1 MKEGKRVKKLV
12 AWFNGLSKM
21 WKVVVIIGAVFV
33 VIIALTTGE
42 DEGEQTKTKKDSN
55 KVVKTASRPK
65 LSTKDLALIKADLAE
80 FEARE
85 LSSEKILKDTIKEES
100 WSDLDF
106 ANDNINQMIGT
117 MKRYQQEILSIDAIK
132 RSSEASADTEAF
144 KKVFKEWSEFKIERI
159 QVTVDLLN
167 GKKDSEAVFKKTYP
181 NQIIFKKVRTNK
193 LQTALNNLKVGY
205 ELLDSQK

>member
-12 AWFNGLSKM
+12 AWFNGLSKI
-21 WKVVVIIGAVFV
+21 WKVVVIIGTVFV

-42 DEGEQTKTKKDSN
+42 DESEQTKTKTSSN
-55 KVVKTASRPK
+55 KIVKTASKPK
-65 LSTKDLALIKADLAE
+65 FSTKDLALIKADLIE
-80 FEARE
+80 FEERE
-85 LSSEKILKDTIKEES
+85 SSSENILKDTIKGEI

-106 ANDNINQMIGT
+106 ANDNINQMIST
-117 MKRYQQEILSIDAIK
+117 MKRYQQEILNIDAIK
-132 RSSEASADTEAF
+132 RSSEASADTQVF
-144 KKVFKEWSEFKIERI
+144 KKVFKEWSDFKIERI
-159 QVTVDLLN
+159 QVTIDLLN
-167 GKKDSEAVFKKTYP
+167 GKKDSEFAFKKSYP

>member
-1 MKEGKRVKKLV
+1 MKKLV

-42 DEGEQTKTKKDSN
+42 DESEQTKTKTSSN
-55 KVVKTASRPK
+55 KIVKTASKPK
-65 LSTKDLALIKADLAE
+65 FSTKDLALIKADLIE
-80 FEARE
+80 FEERE
-85 LSSEKILKDTIKEES
+85 SSSENILKDTIKGEI

-117 MKRYQQEILSIDAIK
+117 MKRYQQEILNIDAIK
-132 RSSEASADTEAF
+132 RSSEASADTQVF
-144 KKVFKEWSEFKIERI
+144 KKVFKEWSDFKIERI
-159 QVTVDLLN
+159 QVTIDLLN
-167 GKKDSEAVFKKTYP
+167 GKKDSEVAFKKSYP

>member
-1 MKEGKRVKKLV
+1 MKKLV

-55 KVVKTASRPK
+55 KIVKTASMPK

-117 MKRYQQEILSIDAIK
+117 MKRYQQEILNIDAIK
-132 RSSEASADTEAF
+132 RSSEASADTKAF
-144 KKVFKEWSEFKIERI
+144 KEVFKEWSDFKIERI
-159 QVTVDLLN
+159 QVTIDLLN
-167 GKKDSEAVFKKTYP
+167 GKKDSEAAFKKSYP

-193 LQTALNNLKVGY
+193 LQTALNNLKEGY

>member
-12 AWFNGLSKM
+12 AWFNGLSKI
-21 WKVVVIIGAVFV
+21 WKVVVIIGTVFV

-42 DEGEQTKTKKDSN
+42 DESEQTKTKTSSN
-55 KVVKTASRPK
+55 KIVKTASKPK
-65 LSTKDLALIKADLAE
+65 FSTKDLALIKADLIE
-80 FEARE
+80 FEERE
-85 LSSEKILKDTIKEES
+85 SSSENILKDTIKGEI

-117 MKRYQQEILSIDAIK
+117 MKRYQQEILNIDAIK
-132 RSSEASADTEAF
+132 RSSEASADTQVF
-144 KKVFKEWSEFKIERI
+144 KKVFKEWSDFKIERI
-159 QVTVDLLN
+159 QVTIDLLN
-167 GKKDSEAVFKKTYP
+167 GKKDSEVAFKKSYP

-193 LQTALNNLKVGY
+193 LQTVLNNLKVGY

>member
-1 MKEGKRVKKLV
+1 MKKLV

-42 DEGEQTKTKKDSN
+42 NEGEQTKTKTNSDKI
-55 KVVKTASRPK
+55 VKTTSKPK

-80 FEARE
+80 FEGRE

-106 ANDNINQMIGT
+106 ANDNINQMIDT

-132 RSSEASADTEAF
+132 RSSEASADTETF
-144 KKVFKEWSEFKIERI
+144 KKVFKEWSDFKIERI
-159 QVTVDLLN
+159 QVTIDLLN
-167 GKKDSEAVFKKTYP
+167 GKKDSEAAFKKSYP

>member
-1 MKEGKRVKKLV
+1 MESGSNNRR
-12 AWFNGLSKM
+12 S
-21 WKVVVIIGAVFV
+21 FV

-144 KKVFKEWSEFKIERI
+144 KKIFKEWSEFKIERI
-159 QVTVDLLN
+159 QVTIDLLN

>member
-12 AWFNGLSKM
+12 AWFNGLSKI
-21 WKVVVIIGAVFV
+21 WKVVIIIGTVFV

-42 DEGEQTKTKKDSN
+42 DESEQTKTKTGSN
-55 KVVKTASRPK
+55 KIVKTASKPK
-65 LSTKDLALIKADLAE
+65 FSTKDLALIKADLIE
-80 FEARE
+80 FEERE
-85 LSSEKILKDTIKEES
+85 SSSENILKDTIKGEI

-117 MKRYQQEILSIDAIK
+117 MKRYQQEILNIDAIK
-132 RSSEASADTEAF
+132 RSSEASADTQVF
-144 KKVFKEWSEFKIERI
+144 KKVFKEWSDFKIERI
-159 QVTVDLLN
+159 QVTIDLLN
-167 GKKDSEAVFKKTYP
+167 GKKDSEFAFKKSYP

>member
-85 LSSEKILKDTIKEES
+85 LSSEKILKDTIKGEI

-144 KKVFKEWSEFKIERI
+144 KKIFKEWSEFKIERI
-159 QVTVDLLN
+159 QVTIDLLN

>member
-12 AWFNGLSKM
+12 AWFNGLSKI
-21 WKVVVIIGAVFV
+21 WKVVVIIGTVFV

-42 DEGEQTKTKKDSN
+42 DESEQTKTKTSSN
-55 KVVKTASRPK
+55 KIVKTASKPK
-65 LSTKDLALIKADLAE
+65 FSTEDLALIKADLIE
-80 FEARE
+80 FEERE
-85 LSSEKILKDTIKEES
+85 SSSENILKDTIKGEI

-117 MKRYQQEILSIDAIK
+117 MKRYQQEILNIDAIK
-132 RSSEASADTEAF
+132 RSSEASADTQVF
-144 KKVFKEWSEFKIERI
+144 KKVFKEWSDFKIERI
-159 QVTVDLLN
+159 QVTIDLLN
-167 GKKDSEAVFKKTYP
+167 GKKDSEVAFKKSYP

>member
-21 WKVVVIIGAVFV
+21 WKVVVIMGAVFV

-42 DEGEQTKTKKDSN
+42 DEGELTKTKTNSDKI
-55 KVVKTASRPK
+55 VKTTSKPK
-65 LSTKDLALIKADLAE
+65 LSTKDLALIKADLLE
-80 FEARE
+80 FEGRE

-106 ANDNINQMIGT
+106 ANDNINQMIDT
-117 MKRYQQEILSIDAIK
+117 MKRYQQEILNIDAIK

-144 KKVFKEWSEFKIERI
+144 KKIFKEWSEFKIERI
-159 QVTVDLLN
+159 QVTIDLLN

>member
-1 MKEGKRVKKLV
+1 MKKLV

-100 WSDLDF
+100 WSGLDF

-144 KKVFKEWSEFKIERI
+144 KKIFKEWSEFKIERI
-159 QVTVDLLN
+159 QVTIDLLN

>member
-1 MKEGKRVKKLV
+1 MKKLV

-42 DEGEQTKTKKDSN
+42 NEGEQTKTKTNSDKI
-55 KVVKTASRPK
+55 VKTTSKPK
-65 LSTKDLALIKADLAE
+65 LSTKDLALIKADLLE
-80 FEARE
+80 FEGRE

-106 ANDNINQMIGT
+106 ANDNINQMIDT
-117 MKRYQQEILSIDAIK
+117 MKRYQQEILNIDAIK
-132 RSSEASADTEAF
+132 GSSEASADTEAF
-144 KKVFKEWSEFKIERI
+144 KKIFKEWSEFKIERI
-159 QVTVDLLN
+159 QVTIDLLN

>member
-1 MKEGKRVKKLV
+1 MKKLV
-12 AWFNGLSKM
+12 AWFNRLSKI

-42 DEGEQTKTKKDSN
+42 DEGEQTKTKTGSN
-55 KVVKTASRPK
+55 KTVKKASKPK
-65 LSTKDLALIKADLAE
+65 LSTKDLALIKDDLVE

-85 LSSEKILKDTIKEES
+85 LSSENILKDTIKGEI

-117 MKRYQQEILSIDAIK
+117 MKRYQQEILNIDAIK
-132 RSSEASADTEAF
+132 RSSKASADTQTF
-144 KKVFKEWSEFKIERI
+144 KKVFTEWSDFKIQRI
-159 QVTVDLLN
+159 QVTIDLLN
-167 GKKDSEAVFKKTYP
+167 GKKDSEAAFKKRYH
-181 NQIIFKKVRTNK
+181 NQIIFKKVRTDK

-205 ELLDSQK
+205 QLLDSQK

>member
-42 DEGEQTKTKKDSN
+42 DESEQTKTKTSSN
-55 KVVKTASRPK
+55 KIVKTASKPK
-65 LSTKDLALIKADLAE
+65 FSTKDLTLIKADLIE
-80 FEARE
+80 FEERE
-85 LSSEKILKDTIKEES
+85 SSSENILKDTIKGGI

-117 MKRYQQEILSIDAIK
+117 MKRYQQEILNIDAIK
-132 RSSEASADTEAF
+132 RSSEASADTQVF
-144 KKVFKEWSEFKIERI
+144 KKVFKEWSDFKIERI
-159 QVTVDLLN
+159 QVTIDLLN
-167 GKKDSEAVFKKTYP
+167 GKKDSEVAFKKSYP

>member
-55 KVVKTASRPK
+55 KIVKTASKPK
-65 LSTKDLALIKADLAE
+65 FSTKDLALIKADLIE
-80 FEARE
+80 FEERE
-85 LSSEKILKDTIKEES
+85 SSSENILKDTIKGEI

-117 MKRYQQEILSIDAIK
+117 MKRYQQEILNIDAIK
-132 RSSEASADTEAF
+132 RSSEASADTQVF
-144 KKVFKEWSEFKIERI
+144 KKVFKEWSDFKIERI
-159 QVTVDLLN
+159 QVTIDLLN

>member
-1 MKEGKRVKKLV
+1 MKKLV

-42 DEGEQTKTKKDSN
+42 DESEQTKTKTSSN
-55 KVVKTASRPK
+55 KIVKTASKPK
-65 LSTKDLALIKADLAE
+65 FSTKDLALIKADLAE
-80 FEARE
+80 FEGRE

-100 WSDLDF
+100 WSGLDF

-144 KKVFKEWSEFKIERI
+144 KKIFKEWSEFKIERI
-159 QVTVDLLN
+159 QVTIDLLN

-193 LQTALNNLKVGY
+193 LQTALNKLKVGY

>member
-100 WSDLDF
+100 WSGLDF

-117 MKRYQQEILSIDAIK
+117 MKRYQQEILNIDAIK
-132 RSSEASADTEAF
+132 RSSEASADTQVF
-144 KKVFKEWSEFKIERI
+144 KKVFKEWSDFKIERI
-159 QVTVDLLN
+159 QVTIDLLN
-167 GKKDSEAVFKKTYP
+167 GKKIVKLHLKIISESNY
-181 NQIIFKKVRTNK
+181 
-193 LQTALNNLKVGY
+193 L
-205 ELLDSQK
+205 

>member
-1 MKEGKRVKKLV
+1 MKKLV

-65 LSTKDLALIKADLAE
+65 LSTKDLALIKADLIE
-80 FEARE
+80 FEERE
-85 LSSEKILKDTIKEES
+85 SSSENILKDTIKGEI

-117 MKRYQQEILSIDAIK
+117 MKRYQQEILNIDAIK
-132 RSSEASADTEAF
+132 RSSEASADTQVF
-144 KKVFKEWSEFKIERI
+144 KKVFKEWSDFKIERI
-159 QVTVDLLN
+159 QVTIDLLN
-167 GKKDSEAVFKKTYP
+167 GKKDSEVAFKKSYP

>member
-1 MKEGKRVKKLV
+1 MKKLV

-42 DEGEQTKTKKDSN
+42 NEGEQTKTKTNSDKI
-55 KVVKTASRPK
+55 VKTTSKPK

-80 FEARE
+80 FEGRE
-85 LSSEKILKDTIKEES
+85 LSSEKSLKDTIKEES

-106 ANDNINQMIGT
+106 ANDNINQMIDT

-144 KKVFKEWSEFKIERI
+144 KKVFKEWSDFKIERI
-159 QVTVDLLN
+159 QVTIDLLN
-167 GKKDSEAVFKKTYP
+167 GKKDSEAAFKKSYP

>member
-1 MKEGKRVKKLV
+1 MKKLV

-42 DEGEQTKTKKDSN
+42 DESEQTKTKTGSN
-55 KVVKTASRPK
+55 KIVKTASKPK
-65 LSTKDLALIKADLAE
+65 FSTKDLALIKADLIE
-80 FEARE
+80 FEERE
-85 LSSEKILKDTIKEES
+85 SSSENILKDTIKGEI

-117 MKRYQQEILSIDAIK
+117 MKRYQQEILNIDAIK
-132 RSSEASADTEAF
+132 RSSEASADTQVF
-144 KKVFKEWSEFKIERI
+144 KKVFKEWSDFKIERI
-159 QVTVDLLN
+159 QVTIDLLN
-167 GKKDSEAVFKKTYP
+167 GKKDSEFAFKKSYP

-205 ELLDSQK
+205 ELLDTQK

>member
-1 MKEGKRVKKLV
+1 MKKLV

-42 DEGEQTKTKKDSN
+42 NEGEQTKTKTNSDKI
-55 KVVKTASRPK
+55 VKTTSKPK

-80 FEARE
+80 FEGRE

-106 ANDNINQMIGT
+106 ANDNINQMIDT

-144 KKVFKEWSEFKIERI
+144 KKVFKEWSDFKIERI
-159 QVTVDLLN
+159 QVTIDLLN
-167 GKKDSEAVFKKTYP
+167 GKKDSAAAFKKSYP

>member
-42 DEGEQTKTKKDSN
+42 NEGEQTKTKTNSDKI
-55 KVVKTASRPK
+55 VKTTSKPK
-65 LSTKDLALIKADLAE
+65 LSTKDLALIKADLLE
-80 FEARE
+80 FEGRE

-106 ANDNINQMIGT
+106 ANDNINQMIDT
-117 MKRYQQEILSIDAIK
+117 MKRYQQEILNIDAIK

-144 KKVFKEWSEFKIERI
+144 KKIFKEWSEFKIERI
-159 QVTVDLLN
+159 QVTIDLLN

>member
-55 KVVKTASRPK
+55 KIVKTASMPK

-117 MKRYQQEILSIDAIK
+117 MKRYQQEILNIDAIK
-132 RSSEASADTEAF
+132 RSSEASADTKAF
-144 KKVFKEWSEFKIERI
+144 KEVFKEWSDFKIERI
-159 QVTVDLLN
+159 QVTIDLLN
-167 GKKDSEAVFKKTYP
+167 GKKDSEAAFKKSYP

-193 LQTALNNLKVGY
+193 LQTALNNLKEGY

>member
-1 MKEGKRVKKLV
+1 MKKLV

-42 DEGEQTKTKKDSN
+42 NEGEQTKTKTNSDKI
-55 KVVKTASRPK
+55 VKTTSKPK

-80 FEARE
+80 FEGRE

-106 ANDNINQMIGT
+106 ANDNINQMIDT
-117 MKRYQQEILSIDAIK
+117 MKRYQQEILSIDAVK

-144 KKVFKEWSEFKIERI
+144 KKVFKEWSDFKIERI
-159 QVTVDLLN
+159 QVTIDLLN
-167 GKKDSEAVFKKTYP
+167 GKKDSEAAFKKTYP

>member
-1 MKEGKRVKKLV
+1 MKKLV
-12 AWFNGLSKM
+12 AWFNGLSKI
-21 WKVVVIIGAVFV
+21 WKVVVIIGTVFV

-42 DEGEQTKTKKDSN
+42 DESEQTKTKTSSN
-55 KVVKTASRPK
+55 KIVKTASKPK
-65 LSTKDLALIKADLAE
+65 FSTKDLALIKADLAE
-80 FEARE
+80 FEGRE

-117 MKRYQQEILSIDAIK
+117 MKRYQQEILNIDAIK
-132 RSSEASADTEAF
+132 RSSEASADTQVF
-144 KKVFKEWSEFKIERI
+144 KKVFKEWSDFKIERI
-159 QVTVDLLN
+159 QVTIDLLN
-167 GKKDSEAVFKKTYP
+167 GKKDSEFAFKKSYP

>member
-1 MKEGKRVKKLV
+1 MKKLV
-12 AWFNGLSKM
+12 AWFNGLSKI
-21 WKVVVIIGAVFV
+21 WKVVVIIGTVFV

-42 DEGEQTKTKKDSN
+42 DESEQTKTKTSSN
-55 KVVKTASRPK
+55 KIVKTASKPK
-65 LSTKDLALIKADLAE
+65 FSTKDLALIKADLIE
-80 FEARE
+80 FEERE
-85 LSSEKILKDTIKEES
+85 SSSENILKDTIKGEI

-117 MKRYQQEILSIDAIK
+117 MKRYQQEILNIDAIK
-132 RSSEASADTEAF
+132 RSSEASADTQVF
-144 KKVFKEWSEFKIERI
+144 KKVFKEWSDFKTERI
-159 QVTVDLLN
+159 QVTIDLLN
-167 GKKDSEAVFKKTYP
+167 GKKDSEFAFKKSYP

>member
-1 MKEGKRVKKLV
+1 MKKLV
-12 AWFNGLSKM
+12 AWFNGLSKI
-21 WKVVVIIGAVFV
+21 WKVVVIIGTVFV

-42 DEGEQTKTKKDSN
+42 DESEQTKTKTSSN
-55 KVVKTASRPK
+55 KIVKTARKPK
-65 LSTKDLALIKADLAE
+65 FSTKDLALIKADLIE
-80 FEARE
+80 FEERE
-85 LSSEKILKDTIKEES
+85 SSSENILKDTIKGEI

-117 MKRYQQEILSIDAIK
+117 MKRYQQEILNIDAIK
-132 RSSEASADTEAF
+132 RSSEASADTQVF
-144 KKVFKEWSEFKIERI
+144 KKVFKEWSDFKIERI
-159 QVTVDLLN
+159 QVTIDLLN
-167 GKKDSEAVFKKTYP
+167 GKKDSEVAFKKSYP

>member
-80 FEARE
+80 FEARQ

-100 WSDLDF
+100 WSGLDF

-117 MKRYQQEILSIDAIK
+117 MKRYQQEILNIDAIK
-132 RSSEASADTEAF
+132 RSSEASADTQVF
-144 KKVFKEWSEFKIERI
+144 KKVFKEWSDFKIERI
-159 QVTVDLLN
+159 QVTIDLLN
-167 GKKDSEAVFKKTYP
+167 GKKDSEVAFKKSYP

>member
-12 AWFNGLSKM
+12 AWFNGLSKI
-21 WKVVVIIGAVFV
+21 WKVVVIIGTVFV

-42 DEGEQTKTKKDSN
+42 DESEQTKTKTSSN
-55 KVVKTASRPK
+55 KIVKTASKPK
-65 LSTKDLALIKADLAE
+65 FSTKDLALIKADLIE
-80 FEARE
+80 FEERE
-85 LSSEKILKDTIKEES
+85 SSSENILKDTIKGEI

-117 MKRYQQEILSIDAIK
+117 MKRYQQEILNIDTIK
-132 RSSEASADTEAF
+132 RSSEASADTQVF
-144 KKVFKEWSEFKIERI
+144 KKVFKEWSDFKIERI
-159 QVTVDLLN
+159 QVTIDLLN

>member
-1 MKEGKRVKKLV
+1 MKKLV

-132 RSSEASADTEAF
+132 RSSEASADTQIF
-144 KKVFKEWSEFKIERI
+144 KKVFKEWSDFKIERI
-159 QVTVDLLN
+159 QVTIDLLN
-167 GKKDSEAVFKKTYP
+167 GKKDSEVAFKKSYP

>member
-85 LSSEKILKDTIKEES
+85 LSSEEILKDTIKEES

-144 KKVFKEWSEFKIERI
+144 KKIFKEWSEFKIERI
-159 QVTVDLLN
+159 QVTIDLLN

>member
-1 MKEGKRVKKLV
+1 MKKLV

-55 KVVKTASRPK
+55 KIVKTASMPK

-117 MKRYQQEILSIDAIK
+117 MKRYQQEILNIDAIK
-132 RSSEASADTEAF
+132 RSSEASADTKAF
-144 KKVFKEWSEFKIERI
+144 KEVFKEWSDFKIERI
-159 QVTVDLLN
+159 QVTIDLLN
-167 GKKDSEAVFKKTYP
+167 GKKDSEVAFKKSYP

>member
-1 MKEGKRVKKLV
+1 
-12 AWFNGLSKM
+12 LSKM

-144 KKVFKEWSEFKIERI
+144 KKIFKEWSEFKIERI
-159 QVTVDLLN
+159 QVTIDLLN

>member
-1 MKEGKRVKKLV
+1 MEEGKRVKKLV
-12 AWFNGLSKM
+12 AWFNRLSKI

-42 DEGEQTKTKKDSN
+42 DEGEQTKTKTGSN
-55 KVVKTASRPK
+55 KTVKKASKPK
-65 LSTKDLALIKADLAE
+65 LSTKDLALIKDDLVE

-85 LSSEKILKDTIKEES
+85 LSSENILKDTIKGEI

-117 MKRYQQEILSIDAIK
+117 MKRYQQEILNIDALK
-132 RSSEASADTEAF
+132 RSSEASADTQTF
-144 KKVFKEWSEFKIERI
+144 KKVFTEWSDFKIQRI
-159 QVTVDLLN
+159 QVTIDLLN
-167 GKKDSEAVFKKTYP
+167 GKKDSEAAFKKRYH
-181 NQIIFKKVRTNK
+181 NQIIFKKVRTDK

-205 ELLDSQK
+205 QLLDSQK

>member
-1 MKEGKRVKKLV
+1 MKKLV
-12 AWFNGLSKM
+12 AWFNELSKI
-21 WKVVVIIGAVFV
+21 WKVVVIIGTVFV

-85 LSSEKILKDTIKEES
+85 LSSEKILKDTIKGEI

-117 MKRYQQEILSIDAIK
+117 MKRYQQEILNIDAIK
-132 RSSEASADTEAF
+132 RSSEASADTQVF
-144 KKVFKEWSEFKIERI
+144 KKVFKEWSDFKIERI
-159 QVTVDLLN
+159 QVTIDLLN
-167 GKKDSEAVFKKTYP
+167 GKKDSEVAFKKSYP

>member
-1 MKEGKRVKKLV
+1 
-12 AWFNGLSKM
+12 M

-42 DEGEQTKTKKDSN
+42 NEGEQTKTKTNSDKI
-55 KVVKTASRPK
+55 VKTTSKPK

-80 FEARE
+80 FEGRE

-117 MKRYQQEILSIDAIK
+117 MKRYQQEILNIDAVK

-144 KKVFKEWSEFKIERI
+144 KKVFKEWSDFKIERI
-159 QVTVDLLN
+159 QVTIDLLN
-167 GKKDSEAVFKKTYP
+167 GKKDSEAVFKKSYP

-193 LQTALNNLKVGY
+193 LQTTLNNLKVGY

>member
-42 DEGEQTKTKKDSN
+42 NEGEQTKTKTNSDKIVRTTS
-55 KVVKTASRPK
+55 KPK

-80 FEARE
+80 FEGRE

-117 MKRYQQEILSIDAIK
+117 MKRYQQEILNIDAVK

-144 KKVFKEWSEFKIERI
+144 KKVFKEWSDFKIERI
-159 QVTVDLLN
+159 QVTIDLLN
-167 GKKDSEAVFKKTYP
+167 GKKDSEAAFKKSYP